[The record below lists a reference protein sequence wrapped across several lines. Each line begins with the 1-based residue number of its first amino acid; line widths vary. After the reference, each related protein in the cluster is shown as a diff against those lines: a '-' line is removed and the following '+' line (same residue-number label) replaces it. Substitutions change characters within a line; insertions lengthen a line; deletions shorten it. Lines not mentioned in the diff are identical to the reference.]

1 MKLLKQ
7 INITNYEE
15 VICYHLANGMQG
27 EEPYARV
34 LKPYLHGVETI
45 YLPSSDHFIS
55 PATLL
60 NTVHTKHTLK
70 NTTERPIIVNKFY
83 APINQFNQNS
93 TVFGDANNNSSDKTL
108 DKCEE
113 IAKKIRLISGITDE
127 QYNELLSLLAPLQGN
142 DELSP
147 EQKNELAELAE
158 QGNNSKNG
166 WEKARNYLSD
176 TANLV
181 TIFSVLPTIAV
192 KIYELLF

>member
-1 MKLLKQ
+1 MLF
-7 INITNYEE
+7 
-15 VICYHLANGMQG
+15 
-27 EEPYARV
+27 R
-34 LKPYLHGVETI
+34 
-45 YLPSSDHFIS
+45 S
-55 PATLL
+55 